1 MADDDLL
8 SELLA
13 LDERFFEPGA
23 GRALYEEALADPSL
37 MVVPG
42 PPPLDR
48 AAALDAAAQ
57 SEGGA
62 GWTSHEIH
70 DGARLLR
77 LGPDVASIT
86 YRATAVRDGPGSVPR
101 PVHQRVR
108 PRGWRLEARP
118 PPADPGPVRRRRL
131 IGSASGQAA
140 PSRRTWAIGGR
151 SSMTIGVAPSGR

>member
-1 MADDDLL
+1 MADDDDLL

-77 LGPDVASIT
+77 LGPDVVSIT
-86 YRATAVRDGPGSVPR
+86 YRATAVRDGQDPYHALFTSVYVR
-101 PVHQRVR
+101 EGGAWKLALHQQTPV
-108 PRGWRLEARP
+108 
-118 PPADPGPVRRRRL
+118 
-131 IGSASGQAA
+131 
-140 PSRRTWAIGGR
+140 PSDDG
-151 SSMTIGVAPSGR
+151 

>member
-8 SELLA
+8 SDLLA

-57 SEGGA
+57 SASGA

-70 DGARLLR
+70 EGARLLR
-77 LGPDVASIT
+77 LGPDVVSIT
-86 YRATAVRDGPGSVPR
+86 YRATAVREGQDPYHALFTSVYVREDGGWKLALHQQTPVP
-101 PVHQRVR
+101 
-108 PRGWRLEARP
+108 
-118 PPADPGPVRRRRL
+118 
-131 IGSASGQAA
+131 
-140 PSRRTWAIGGR
+140 PSDDG
-151 SSMTIGVAPSGR
+151 

>member
-1 MADDDLL
+1 MADDALL
-8 SELLA
+8 TELLA

-48 AAALDAAAQ
+48 GQALDAAAQ
-57 SEGGA
+57 SEA
-62 GWTSHEIH
+62 IGWTSHEIH

-86 YRATAVRDGPGSVPR
+86 YRATAVRDGQEPYHALFTSVYVR
-101 PVHQRVR
+101 EGDAWKLALHQQTPV
-108 PRGWRLEARP
+108 
-118 PPADPGPVRRRRL
+118 
-131 IGSASGQAA
+131 
-140 PSRRTWAIGGR
+140 PSDDG
-151 SSMTIGVAPSGR
+151 